1 MNYAE
6 LLQSGV
12 KQLHISLNEAQLNA
26 LLRFVELLQKWNKT
40 YNLTAIEGSEEIINK
55 HILDSLTVATY
66 LKGKRIIDVGS
77 GAGLPGIP
85 LAIAHKD
92 KEFLLLD
99 ANAKKARFIQ
109 QTIIEVGLKNAQVV
123 QQRVEQ
129 FAPAHEFDTV
139 VSRAFAASERLI
151 ESIDHLVSQ
160 GQVIVMLGK
169 RTQLQHLP
177 QNYSLIG
184 IYAVHIPNLYANRHI
199 AVIKKKAGNG

>member
-6 LLQSGV
+6 LLQSGI
-12 KQLHISLNEAQLNA
+12 KQLHISINETQLDA

-40 YNLTAIEGSEEIINK
+40 YNLTAIEEAEEIINK

-99 ANAKKARFIQ
+99 ANAKKTRFIQ
-109 QTIIEVGLKNAQVV
+109 QAIIEVGLKNAQVV

-129 FAPAHEFDTV
+129 FSPAHEFDTV

-151 ESIDHLVSQ
+151 ESIDHFVTQ

-184 IYAVHIPNLYANRHI
+184 IYAINIPNLNANRHI
-199 AVIKKKAGNG
+199 AILEKKVNNG

>member
-12 KQLHISLNEAQLNA
+12 KQLHISINATQLDA

-40 YNLTAIEGSEEIINK
+40 YNLTAVEEAEEIINK
-55 HILDSLTVATY
+55 HILDSLTVAAY

-99 ANAKKARFIQ
+99 ANAKKTRFIQ
-109 QTIIEVGLKNAQVV
+109 QAIIEVGLKNAQVV

-151 ESIDHLVSQ
+151 ESIDHFVTQ

-177 QNYSLIG
+177 QSYTLIG
-184 IYAVHIPNLYANRHI
+184 IYAVNIPNLNANRHI
-199 AVIKKKAGNG
+199 AILEKKVSNG

>member
-1 MNYAE
+1 M
-6 LLQSGV
+6 
-12 KQLHISLNEAQLNA
+12 
-26 LLRFVELLQKWNKT
+26 
-40 YNLTAIEGSEEIINK
+40 
-55 HILDSLTVATY
+55 TVATY

-99 ANAKKARFIQ
+99 ANAKKTRFIQ
-109 QTIIEVGLKNAQVV
+109 QAIIEVGLKNAQVV

-129 FAPAHEFDTV
+129 FSPAHEFDTV

-151 ESIDHLVSQ
+151 ESIDHFVTQ

-184 IYAVHIPNLYANRHI
+184 IYAINIPNLNANRHI
-199 AVIKKKAGNG
+199 AILEKKVNNG